1 MADKLSY
8 SVNNKEISFTTKSI
22 KIDGKEYFY
31 KNITA
36 IKHSSAKNL
45 YLFKVEGKW
54 HELYYDEANKK
65 SVATIFKKIYNHLVA
80 VKSAEHS
87 KEEAATHKEQPSLI
101 QALEE
106 TAKRADDTTGEEST
120 GEKIDSVETEEAP
133 AESEEAPAESEE
145 APAESEEAPAESEE
159 APAESEEAP
168 AESEEAPAES
178 EEAPAEKVSVEE
190 NAEAQSRKIKF
201 KKSITVFA
209 IIIALFIVAGV
220 VYYFTIGL
228 PTETTPSDGQD
239 THQYNDIQELIDE
252 MQE

>member
-145 APAESEEAPAESEE
+145 APAE
-159 APAESEEAP
+159 
-168 AESEEAPAES
+168 
-178 EEAPAEKVSVEE
+178 KVSVEE